1 MSLDLGELATFPMA
15 EDDWV
20 ETVLIGGIVTLAG
33 LFLFIPLLAVYG
45 YMVDAMRGAVEGETE
60 PPALEDWGD
69 LLLDGLKAYVIMIV
83 FQIPAMVI
91 GGGVLLVFSL
101 IGAGMESGA
110 VAGLGFILGFG
121 LWMLLALLAGYVGIA
136 GVTNFAVEGTFGAAF
151 DVDRL
156 RTLALSKQWVLA
168 TAFYIG
174 MSFVVSIVGMLI
186 ITYPFAFFYLF
197 SATGRAFGE
206 AFVEATA

>member
-1 MSLDLGELATFPMA
+1 MDLGDLATFPTT

-33 LFLFIPLLAVYG
+33 MFLFIPLLAVYG
-45 YMVDAMRGAVEGETE
+45 YMIEAMRGAVEGESE
-60 PPALEDWGD
+60 PPALDNWGD
-69 LLLDGLKAYVIMIV
+69 LLLDGLKAYVIILV

-101 IGAGMESGA
+101 IGVGLDSGA
-110 VAGLGFILGFG
+110 VAGIGFFLGFG
-121 LWMLLALLAGYVGIA
+121 LWMLLSLLAGYIGIA
-136 GVTNFAVEGTFGAAF
+136 GVTNFAIEGSFGAAF

-156 RTLALSKQWVLA
+156 RTLAFSKQWVFA

-174 MSFVVSIVGMLI
+174 MSIVASVAGILI
-186 ITYPFAFFYLF
+186 ITYPFAMFYMF

-206 AFVEATA
+206 AFAEATA